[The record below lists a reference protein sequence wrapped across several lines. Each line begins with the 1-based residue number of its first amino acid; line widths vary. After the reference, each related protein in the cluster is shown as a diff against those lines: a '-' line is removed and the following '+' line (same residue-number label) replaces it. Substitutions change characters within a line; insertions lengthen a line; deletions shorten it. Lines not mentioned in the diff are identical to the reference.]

1 MATGSKTIVLAG
13 YLVRFPL
20 GGYVWQ
26 AAHYLLGLRALG
38 HDVWFYED
46 TDYYAP
52 AYNPLTD
59 EFGPTYDYGI
69 AAAARF
75 LERLGFGERW
85 GFVDSARRAE
95 YGPGAGR
102 LNTLIREA
110 DLLVNLGGVN
120 YILP

>member
-1 MATGSKTIVLAG
+1 MATGNKTIVVAG

-26 AAHYLLGLRALG
+26 VAHCLLGLRALG
-38 HDVWFYED
+38 YDVWFYED

-59 EFGPTYDYGI
+59 EFGPIYTYGI

-75 LERLGFGERW
+75 LDRLGLGERW
-85 GFVDSARRAE
+85 GFVDSTCQVE
-95 YGPGAGR
+95 YGPAAGR
-102 LNTLIREA
+102 LKSLIR
-110 DLLVNLGGVN
+110 
-120 YILP
+120 